1 MSFDIGSVGRTP
13 APASTQPAR
22 TSASGSTQAAQSGD
36 TVTVDT
42 IPASPPPEVQEAM
55 GVANQAYHS
64 LQASGS
70 ELRFKVNEATGRV
83 SVEVHDVHGNLLFTV
98 PASTALDVASGSP
111 LPSPGDA
118 GSSQSQ

>member
-13 APASTQPAR
+13 ASAPAQSSRSSAPAPV
-22 TSASGSTQAAQSGD
+22 QAAHSAD

-42 IPASPPPEVQEAM
+42 IPASPPPEVHEAM

-64 LQASGS
+64 LKASGS
-70 ELRFKVNEATGRV
+70 ELRFKIHEATGKL

-98 PASTALDVASGSP
+98 PASTVLDVASGQP
-111 LPSPGDA
+111 LPSNA
-118 GSSQSQ
+118 G

>member
-1 MSFDIGSVGRTP
+1 MSFDIGSVGGTP
-13 APASTQPAR
+13 AAASAAKSSRPAAVPA
-22 TSASGSTQAAQSGD
+22 QAAQSAD

-42 IPASPPPEVQEAM
+42 IPASPPDEVLDAI

-70 ELRFKVNEATGRV
+70 EMRFKVNEATGKL

-98 PASTALDVASGSP
+98 PSSTVLDVASGGS
-111 LPSPGDA
+111 LPSN
-118 GSSQSQ
+118 

>member
-13 APASTQPAR
+13 APASTQKTRSAAAQPA
-22 TSASGSTQAAQSGD
+22 QAAQIGD

-42 IPASPPPEVQEAM
+42 IPASPPQEVQDAM
-55 GVANQAYHS
+55 GVANQAYHN

-70 ELRFKVNEATGRV
+70 ELRFKVDESSGKV

-98 PASTALDVASGSP
+98 PASTALDVASGQP
-111 LPSPGDA
+111 LPSNP
-118 GSSQSQ
+118 QS